1 MPDKKERRVSPLP
14 RLSGVHP
21 ILYAFYRP
29 DGRLDRAA
37 LDRQVDVCLAAG
49 CDGIAL
55 LGLVTEVFR
64 LSTEE
69 RLDLV
74 GWAASRIAGRVPLMA
89 TVAETTVHG
98 QLDFIAEAQRRG
110 AAWVVLQPPP
120 VKGVSEREILR
131 FLGAVADRSPLPV
144 GVQNNP
150 LNMEVSVS
158 SDALLALHR
167 NHPNIRFM
175 KAEGPAVSVGAFA
188 REAAKTCDV
197 FAGHGGIEWPTNLRS
212 GCQGLIPAPELV
224 DAQVAVW
231 RLWSAGETERAEALH
246 RAILPIVV
254 FMSRS
259 LPLLIAYGKRLMALR
274 MGLAEVHPRLPEVA
288 VTPFGME
295 ELERFAA
302 LLGPLKNAPGGVLS
316 PALRRIAGLD

>member
-1 MPDKKERRVSPLP
+1 MPSLP

-21 ILYAFYRP
+21 ILYAFYGP
-29 DGRLDRAA
+29 DGALDRAA
-37 LDRQVDVCLAAG
+37 LERQVDVCLAAG

-64 LSTEE
+64 LSTQE

-74 GWAASRIAGRVPLMA
+74 GWAAARIAGRVPLMA
-89 TVAETTVHG
+89 TVAEVSVHG
-98 QLDFIAEAQRRG
+98 QLDFIAEAKARG
-110 AAWVVLQPPP
+110 ADWVVLQPPP
-120 VKGVSEREILR
+120 GKGASEREILR
-131 FLGAVADRSPLPV
+131 FLGGVADRSPLPV

-150 LNMEVSVS
+150 LNMDVSVS
-158 SDALLALHR
+158 NDALLALHR

-224 DAQVAVW
+224 DAQVAIW
-231 RLWSAGETERAEALH
+231 RLWSAGEHDRAEALH
-246 RAILPIVV
+246 RAILPVVV

-259 LPLLIAYGKRLMALR
+259 LPLLIAYGKRLMAMR
-274 MGLAEVHPRLPEVA
+274 MGWPEVHPRLPDTA

-295 ELERFAA
+295 ELARFAD
-302 LLGPLKNAPGGVLS
+302 LLGPLGTEPGAPLS
-316 PALRRIAGLD
+316 PTLRRLAGFA